1 MEIEPRLWYNMIIS
15 CRGSFH
21 RKERSVSEKLA
32 VDDDLIRKN
41 PFEFQLATI
50 VVNGSVTREA
60 ITRKQKMAFL
70 NTPDYCF
77 PYCF

>member
-1 MEIEPRLWYNMIIS
+1 M
-15 CRGSFH
+15 
-21 RKERSVSEKLA
+21 SEKLA

-60 ITRKQKMAFL
+60 ITRKQKRAFL

-77 PYCF
+77 PYCFWGQSCAILCRDMPGKRVAENAA

>member
-1 MEIEPRLWYNMIIS
+1 M
-15 CRGSFH
+15 
-21 RKERSVSEKLA
+21 SEKLA